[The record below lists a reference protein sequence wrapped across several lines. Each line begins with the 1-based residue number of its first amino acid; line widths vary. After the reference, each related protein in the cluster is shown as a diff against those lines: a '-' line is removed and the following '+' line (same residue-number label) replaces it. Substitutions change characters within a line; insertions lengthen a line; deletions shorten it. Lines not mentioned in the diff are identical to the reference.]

1 MPADME
7 LMHATRTVHSRG
19 WGALSDGD
27 LFGHIERIAAL
38 FQEGVL
44 DRTWAQICDFTEA
57 ESMTAVTSIGVL
69 SAAER
74 NPWPPDTIRAFIV
87 KTDEQFGLVR
97 MYQLLGDPKTQGLSI
112 TRSVADANAY
122 IATERA
128 RLGIDG

>member
-7 LMHATRTVHSRG
+7 LMHATRTVYSRG
-19 WGALSDGD
+19 WGALSDAD

-57 ESMTAVTSIGVL
+57 ESMTAVTSLGVL

-97 MYQLLGDPKTQGLSI
+97 MYQMMGDPKTQGLSL
-112 TRSVADANAY
+112 TRSIAEATVY

-128 RLGIDG
+128 RLGIAG